1 MTSLP
6 SSPSTSV
13 SGEVERCG
21 EVDAA
26 AAAAAAAADE
36 DADEEDT
43 KIGASCSAP
52 NAAMESPGA
61 PTIPGG
67 NAADVDA

>member
-21 EVDAA
+21 EVD
-26 AAAAAAAADE
+26 AAAAAAADE

-67 NAADVDA
+67 NAAEVAA